1 MGVISP
7 ATRFLLTL
15 SMLKGVGPAS
25 LRKVTT
31 IPNFLGEKP
40 ATLGRQVSQIARSLE
55 AEDAWHLACEKAE
68 RQIEAAEMARARIIS
83 AADPEYPRR
92 LAATKD
98 DPFILY
104 IKGKLA
110 PDGNHSVAIIGTRQP
125 TTHGIQIAQR
135 VSKFFAE
142 KGSSIIS
149 GLALGCDAI
158 AHETVLQCGGHTVAV
173 LAHGLQ
179 TISPSKH
186 KELAERI
193 LESGGALVSEYP
205 FGQSAQAQ
213 QFVKRDKTQAGLA
226 DGVVM
231 IQSDLKGGSLHAS
244 RATLEYGRWLAVP
257 YPTDRDRAN
266 DEPKIQANLLIA
278 DGKTEP
284 KTDLLRCNQF
294 ALSRIV
300 VLRSKEDYQRLLE
313 ADPASAVSV
322 ESVPGNDEETF
333 VQGSAKLDSK
343 PALQDVEPDDAG
355 DKPYSIMTASHIS
368 SVRNSVESNVMLH
381 IRWRD
386 QKALSV
392 SDALATIEKFKSTAS
407 STDAELAI
415 DLAYRLRFLQ
425 KALEEISKL
434 RSVGSMSEE
443 KSMFLQFTVE
453 NAWWQMRNVANSAA
467 HSYLK
472 TWISARNAIAHSTE
486 GQLSFFQ
493 LAAETTPQ
501 KSTEEIFSL
510 LRSDLAAAVV
520 ESRSSNILRQSSPIR
535 EVDFD
540 DLVNWFNASLSVPN
554 EQLEDS
560 P

>member
-1 MGVISP
+1 MSVISP

-25 LRKVTT
+25 LRKVAA
-31 IPNFLGEKP
+31 IPDFLGENP
-40 ATLGRQVSQIARSLE
+40 TTLGLQVSQIARSLE
-55 AEDAWHLACEKAE
+55 TEDAWHLACEKAE
-68 RQIEAAEMARARIIS
+68 RQIEAAEMAQARIIS
-83 AADPEYPRR
+83 VADPEYPRR

-104 IKGKLA
+104 VKGKLA
-110 PDGNHSVAIIGTRQP
+110 PDGDHSVAIIGTREP
-125 TTHGIQIAQR
+125 TAHGIQIAQR

-142 KGSSIIS
+142 KGSSIVS
-149 GLALGCDAI
+149 GLALGCDAV
-158 AHETVLQCGGHTVAV
+158 AHETAIQCGSHTVAV

-186 KELAERI
+186 KELAKRI
-193 LESGGALVSEYP
+193 IESGGALVSEYP

-257 YPTDRDRAN
+257 YPTDRDRDN

-278 DGKTEP
+278 DGAPGLKA
-284 KTDLLRCNQF
+284 DLLRCDEF

-313 ADPASAVSV
+313 ADPASAASV
-322 ESVPGNDEETF
+322 GSVPENNEEAF
-333 VQGSAKLDSK
+333 AQGSAKLDSM
-343 PALQDVEPDDAG
+343 
-355 DKPYSIMTASHIS
+355 MTASHVPSI
-368 SVRNSVESNVMLH
+368 REGVESNVMLH
-381 IRWRD
+381 IRWKD

-392 SDALATIEKFKSTAS
+392 SDALATIEKFKKTAS
-407 STDAELAI
+407 SVDAELAI
-415 DLAYRLRFLQ
+415 DLIYRLRFLQ
-425 KALEEISKL
+425 KELQEISKL
-434 RSVGSMSEE
+434 RSVGSVSEE
-443 KSMFLQFTVE
+443 KSMFLQFSVE
-453 NAWWQMRNVANSAA
+453 NAWWQMKNVADSAA
-467 HSYLK
+467 HSYFK
-472 TWISARNAIAHSTE
+472 TWIRARNAIAHSPE
-486 GQLSFFQ
+486 DQLSFFQ
-493 LAAETTPQ
+493 YAVEATPQ
-501 KSTEEIFSL
+501 KSMEEVFSL
-510 LRSDLAAAVV
+510 LRADLAAAVV
-520 ESRSSNILRQSSPIR
+520 ESQSSNIVRQHSPFR

-540 DLVNWFNASLSVPN
+540 DLVNWFNASLSVPS

-560 P
+560 A

>member
-7 ATRFLLTL
+7 ATKFLLTL

-25 LRKVTT
+25 LRKVAA

-68 RQIEAAEMARARIIS
+68 RQIEAAEMAQARIIS
-83 AADPEYPRR
+83 AADPEYPRL

-125 TTHGIQIAQR
+125 TAHGIQIAQR

-142 KGSSIIS
+142 KGSSIVS

-186 KELAERI
+186 KKLAERI

-278 DGKTEP
+278 DGKPGP
-284 KTDLLRCNQF
+284 KTDLLRCDEF

-300 VLRSKEDYQRLLE
+300 VLRSKEDYQQLLE
-313 ADPASAVSV
+313 ADPAGTALV

-333 VQGSAKLDSK
+333 VQGPSKLDSMS
-343 PALQDVEPDDAG
+343 ALQRVEPDDDG
-355 DKPYSIMTASHIS
+355 DKTDSMMKTSHVS
-368 SVRNSVESNVMLH
+368 SVSKRVESNVMLH
-381 IRWRD
+381 IRWKG
-386 QKALSV
+386 QKTLSV
-392 SDALATIEKFKSTAS
+392 SDVLATIEKFKSTAS

-415 DLAYRLRFLQ
+415 DLEYRLRFLQ
-425 KALEEISKL
+425 KELEEISKL
-434 RSVGSMSEE
+434 RSGGSVSEE

-453 NAWWQMRNVANSAA
+453 NAWWQMRNVADSAA
-467 HSYLK
+467 HSYFK

-486 GQLSFFQ
+486 SQLSFFQ
-493 LAAETTPQ
+493 LAAETTPK

-520 ESRSSNILRQSSPIR
+520 ESRSSNIVRQSSPIR
-535 EVDFD
+535 EVNFD

>member
-25 LRKVTT
+25 LRKVAA

-55 AEDAWHLACEKAE
+55 VADAWYLACEKAE

-244 RATLEYGRWLAVP
+244 RATLEYDRWLAVP

-278 DGKTEP
+278 DGKPGP
-284 KTDLLRCNQF
+284 KTDLLRCDEF

-300 VLRSKEDYQRLLE
+300 VLRSKEDYQQLLE
-313 ADPASAVSV
+313 ADPASTASV
-322 ESVPGNDEETF
+322 ESVLGNDEETF
-333 VQGSAKLDSK
+333 VQGPPKLDSMLA
-343 PALQDVEPDDAG
+343 PQRIEPDDDAY
-355 DKPYSIMTASHIS
+355 KPDSIMKASHIS
-368 SVRNSVESNVMLH
+368 SVRKRVESNVMLH
-381 IRWRD
+381 IRWKN

-392 SDALATIEKFKSTAS
+392 SDVLATIENFKSTAS

-425 KALEEISKL
+425 KELEEISKL
-434 RSVGSMSEE
+434 RSGGSVSEE

-453 NAWWQMRNVANSAA
+453 NAWWQMRTVADSAA
-467 HSYLK
+467 HSYFK
-472 TWISARNAIAHSTE
+472 TWISARNAIARSTE
-486 GQLSFFQ
+486 SQLSFFQ

-510 LRSDLAAAVV
+510 LRADLAAVVV
-520 ESRSSNILRQSSPIR
+520 ENRSSNILRHSSPIR

>member
-1 MGVISP
+1 MSVISP
-7 ATRFLLTL
+7 ATRVLLTL

-25 LRKVTT
+25 LRKVAA
-31 IPNFLGEKP
+31 IPDFLGEKP
-40 ATLGRQVSQIARSLE
+40 TTLGRQVSQIARSLE
-55 AEDAWHLACEKAE
+55 TEDAWHLACEKAE
-68 RQIEAAEMARARIIS
+68 RQIEAVEMAQARVIS

-104 IKGKLA
+104 VKGKLA
-110 PDGNHSVAIIGTRQP
+110 PDGDHSVAIIGTREP
-125 TTHGIQIAQR
+125 TAHGIQIAQR

-142 KGSSIIS
+142 KRSSIVS
-149 GLALGCDAI
+149 GLALGCDAV
-158 AHETVLQCGGHTVAV
+158 AHETALQCGGHTVAV

-266 DEPKIQANLLIA
+266 NEPKIQANLLIA
-278 DGKTEP
+278 DGAPGP
-284 KTDLLRCNQF
+284 KTDLLRCDEF

-300 VLRSKEDYQRLLE
+300 VLRSKEDYRRLLE
-313 ADPASAVSV
+313 ADPASAALV
-322 ESVPGNDEETF
+322 ESVPGNDEEAF
-333 VQGSAKLDSK
+333 VQGSARLDSM
-343 PALQDVEPDDAG
+343 PALQHVEPDDAG
-355 DKPYSIMTASHIS
+355 DKPYSMMTASHVS
-368 SVRNSVESNVMLH
+368 SVRESVESNVILH
-381 IRWRD
+381 IRWKD

-407 STDAELAI
+407 STDAALAI

-425 KALEEISKL
+425 KELEEISKL
-434 RSVGSMSEE
+434 RSVGSASEE
-443 KSMFLQFTVE
+443 KSMFLQFSVE
-453 NAWWQMRNVANSAA
+453 NAWWQMKNVADSTA
-467 HSYLK
+467 HSYFK
-472 TWISARNAIAHSTE
+472 TWIGDRNAIAHSPE
-486 GQLSFFQ
+486 DRLSFFQ
-493 LAAETTPQ
+493 HAAETTLQ
-501 KSTEEIFSL
+501 KSMEEIFSL
-510 LRSDLAAAVV
+510 LRADLAAAVI
-520 ESRSSNILRQSSPIR
+520 ESRSSNIVRQHSPFR

-540 DLVNWFNASLSVPN
+540 DLVCWFNASLSIPSK
-554 EQLEDS
+554 QHEDS

>member
-1 MGVISP
+1 MSVISP

-25 LRKVTT
+25 LRKVAA
-31 IPNFLGEKP
+31 IPDYLGEKP
-40 ATLGRQVSQIARSLE
+40 TTLGRHVSQIARSLE
-55 AEDAWHLACEKAE
+55 TEDAWNLACEKAE
-68 RQIEAAEMARARIIS
+68 RQIESAEMALARIIS

-104 IKGKLA
+104 VKGKLA
-110 PDGNHSVAIIGTRQP
+110 PDGDHSVAIIGTREP
-125 TTHGIQIAQR
+125 TAHGIQIAQR

-142 KGSSIIS
+142 KGSSIVS
-149 GLALGCDAI
+149 GLALGCDAV

-205 FGQSAQAQ
+205 FGLSAQAQ

-278 DGKTEP
+278 DGAPGP
-284 KTDLLRCNQF
+284 KTVLLRCGES

-313 ADPASAVSV
+313 ADPASAASV
-322 ESVPGNDEETF
+322 EGAPENDEEAF
-333 VQGSAKLDSK
+333 VQGSANLNSM
-343 PALQDVEPDDAG
+343 PALQHVEPDDAG
-355 DKPYSIMTASHIS
+355 DKPYSMMTATHVS
-368 SVRNSVESNVMLH
+368 SVKKSVESNVMLL
-381 IRWRD
+381 IRRKD
-386 QKALSV
+386 QRALSV
-392 SDALATIEKFKSTAS
+392 SDALATIEKFKSSAS
-407 STDAELAI
+407 SSDVELAI

-425 KALEEISKL
+425 KELEEISKL
-434 RSVGSMSEE
+434 RSVGSASDE
-443 KSMFLQFTVE
+443 KTRFLQFSVE
-453 NAWWQMRNVANSAA
+453 NAWWQMKNVAVSAA
-467 HSYLK
+467 HSYFK
-472 TWISARNAIAHSTE
+472 TWIR
-486 GQLSFFQ
+486 G
-493 LAAETTPQ
+493 
-501 KSTEEIFSL
+501 
-510 LRSDLAAAVV
+510 
-520 ESRSSNILRQSSPIR
+520 
-535 EVDFD
+535 
-540 DLVNWFNASLSVPN
+540 
-554 EQLEDS
+554 
-560 P
+560 